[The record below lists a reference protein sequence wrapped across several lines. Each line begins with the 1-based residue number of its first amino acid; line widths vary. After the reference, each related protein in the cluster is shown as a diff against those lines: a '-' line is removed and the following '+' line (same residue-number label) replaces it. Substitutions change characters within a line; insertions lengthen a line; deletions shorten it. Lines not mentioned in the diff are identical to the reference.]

1 MKLSRITLR
10 IAISFTLLMAVFF
23 LLFSCNSLELD
34 NHLLSHQEQHNHQTS
49 HIECHQSSFSSITR
63 ENILF
68 GLFAL
73 LLVVYLFKS
82 SQKDFSK
89 MCHLSNNPFLDAS
102 SPPRLYNF
110 YTQLFSKGLLHSK
123 LF

>member
-1 MKLSRITLR
+1 MKLLKITLR
-10 IAISFTLLMAVFF
+10 AATSFTILMAIFF

-34 NHLLSHQEQHNHQTS
+34 NHVLSQEQQHNHQTS
-49 HIECHQSSFSSITR
+49 HSECHQSSFFSITR

-73 LLVVYLFKS
+73 LLGVYLFRS
-82 SQKDFSK
+82 SQKDFGK
-89 MCHLSNNPFLDAS
+89 ICHTRNNFFLEAP
-102 SPPRLYNF
+102 SPPWLHNF

>member
-1 MKLSRITLR
+1 MKLSRIILR
-10 IAISFTLLMAVFF
+10 IATSFTVLTAVFF
-23 LLFSCNSLELD
+23 FLFSCNSLEID
-34 NHLLSHQEQHNHQTS
+34 NHLFSHQEQHNHQTS
-49 HIECHQSSFSSITR
+49 HTECHQSSFFSLTR

-73 LLVVYLFKS
+73 LLVACLCVS
-82 SQKDFSK
+82 SQDYFSNVR
-89 MCHLSNNPFLDAS
+89 HLRKAFFLGAS
-102 SPPRLYNF
+102 SPPRLHSF

>member
-10 IAISFTLLMAVFF
+10 IATSFIVLMAFFF
-23 LLFSCNSLELD
+23 LLFSCNSSELG

-49 HIECHQSSFSSITR
+49 HTECHQFSFFSITR

-73 LLVVYLFKS
+73 LLVMYFFRS
-82 SQKDFSK
+82 SQEDFSK
-89 MCHLSNNPFLDAS
+89 VRYISNNPFLEAS
-102 SPPRLYNF
+102 SPPRLHNF

>member
-1 MKLSRITLR
+1 MKLLKITLR
-10 IAISFTLLMAVFF
+10 TATSFTILMAISF

-34 NHLLSHQEQHNHQTS
+34 NHVLSQEQQHNHQTS
-49 HIECHQSSFSSITR
+49 HSECHQSSFFSITR

-73 LLVVYLFKS
+73 LLVVYLFRS

-89 MCHLSNNPFLDAS
+89 LRLLSNNFSLEAPFPLW
-102 SPPRLYNF
+102 LHNF
-110 YTQLFSKGLLHSK
+110 YRQLFSKGLLHSK